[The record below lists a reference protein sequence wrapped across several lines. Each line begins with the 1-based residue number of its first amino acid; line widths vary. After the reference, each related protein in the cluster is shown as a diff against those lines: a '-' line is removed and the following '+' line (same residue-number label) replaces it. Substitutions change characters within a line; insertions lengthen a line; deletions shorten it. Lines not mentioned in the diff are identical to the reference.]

1 MQDLPIFS
9 RILNNELSL
18 SEYVI
23 NSGICKALGVYF
35 AESNWRIDRSYLL
48 KSLVL
53 DNNNIADVDFAQIL
67 SGLQVQGKL
76 QKITYA
82 RNNFGLNS
90 SHQLE

>member
-1 MQDLPIFS
+1 MQINAEYSKFCIQGENVQDLPIFS

-53 DNNNIADVDFAQIL
+53 DNNNIADVDFA
-67 SGLQVQGKL
+67 
-76 QKITYA
+76 
-82 RNNFGLNS
+82 
-90 SHQLE
+90 